1 MAERSSILAVIAVGG
16 IIGASARYG
25 VSQLVPT
32 PADAF
37 PWATLLTNLSGA
49 FALGVLLV
57 IAVELLAPSRYLRP
71 FAATGVLGGYTTF
84 STFSVEADVLVKN
97 GRAGLAVAYV
107 AASIAG
113 GLFAAWTGVAVGR
126 VAAR

>member
-16 IIGASARYG
+16 MIGASARYG
-25 VSQLVPT
+25 VSRLVPT
-32 PADAF
+32 PVDAF

-49 FALGVLLV
+49 FALGVVLV

-97 GRAGLAVAYV
+97 GRAGLALAYV

-113 GLFAAWTGVAVGR
+113 GLVAAWTGVAVGR